1 MQTKHAPKSLNEH
14 EVRGTEAADIAQKF
28 TRPKLLKILTHPEFK
43 KAFINLYKGTNP
55 QTGSPLMDELKNSEW
70 KTIKKQPEEISK

>member
-1 MQTKHAPKSLNEH
+1 MQTKHEPKSLNEH
-14 EVRGTEAADIAQKF
+14 EVRGSEAADIAQKF

-43 KAFINLYKGTNP
+43 LAFITVYKGTNP
-55 QTGSPLMDELKNSEW
+55 QTGLPFLDELKDSDS